1 MPNVDW
7 SDVFGPAPDR
17 KPTCNELGEIED
29 ALNYTVPYSTRAAEI
44 QRHLIRTESSFA
56 YRICEQAEEANVISN
71 NAEAILRAIDKMV
84 EQKRA
89 KRLEEERRKRWDWS
103 GVKLDSLTLSS
114 YRERKT
120 YQTHTNKEERPGDI
134 LDTALNPTPSRT
146 QSARSRSRTKDKETQ
161 PEANS
166 IHSAP
171 VSWRHSAHDCGRVIT
186 PRPRAEVT
194 SPSHTRLPASPVPST
209 SSKYSRSTNGASMP
223 VTTTD
228 NTPLAWAW
236 REGVAKADS
245 ARSSRSL
252 GTRRS
257 TSAHLGESS
266 GSGVTVA
273 ESSVNEPKPASWKDK
288 GKSRIR

>member
-7 SDVFGPAPDR
+7 SDVFGPAPNR
-17 KPTCNELGEIED
+17 KSTCNELGKIED
-29 ALNYTVPYSTRAAEI
+29 ALNYTVPYSTRAAET
-44 QRHLIRTESSFA
+44 QRHLIRTDNFSHGESSFA

-71 NAEAILRAIDKMV
+71 NAEAILRAIDKML
-84 EQKRA
+84 EQRRA

-120 YQTHTNKEERPGDI
+120 YQTHTNEEERPGDI

-146 QSARSRSRTKDKETQ
+146 QSARSRSRTEDKETQ

-171 VSWRHSAHDCGRVIT
+171 VTWRHSAS
-186 PRPRAEVT
+186 RAEIT
-194 SPSHTRLPASPVPST
+194 SPSDTRLPASPVPST

-252 GTRRS
+252 ETRRS
-257 TSAHLGESS
+257 TSAQLGESS
-266 GSGVTVA
+266 GSGSNGRGVRH
-273 ESSVNEPKPASWKDK
+273 K
-288 GKSRIR
+288 